1 MALIAKCCEILV
13 SSWACETCCSWE
25 HAAFIVSDS
34 QTLFHELICLLIY
47 CCDCTSQGLEV
58 SIAAPQSPEALLY
71 TSYKQKS
78 DEFRRLFKEVPESE
92 KLIAGET
99 DRGRQRDKKQTM

>member
-1 MALIAKCCEILV
+1 MALIAKCCEKLV
-13 SSWACETCCSWE
+13 NSWACETCCSWE

-99 DRGRQRDKKQTM
+99 DRGRPRDKKQTM